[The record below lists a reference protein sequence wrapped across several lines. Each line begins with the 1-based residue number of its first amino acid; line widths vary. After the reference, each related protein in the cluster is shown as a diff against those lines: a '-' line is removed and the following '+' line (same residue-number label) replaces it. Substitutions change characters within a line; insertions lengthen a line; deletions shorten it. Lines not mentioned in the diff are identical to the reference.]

1 MNKKISAALLICA
14 PILIAAAVIIFL
26 FKTEEDLNSGGRKIP
41 PGEAVK
47 EISDAEGR
55 QDESPGP
62 QEADIKRLDV
72 QTGEGREGEL
82 VFSFSLDDFIES
94 FNSCLNSGKEEDCLS
109 PSYMWSSY
117 TCGPSI
123 HSEHESV
130 LYSFS
135 GDEEIWSYPTVEAYT
150 PTDKPGVLEIVLS
163 FDDHGYT
170 DYLYGKYEE
179 LCFYTLKVFFPDFE
193 DDRLVELCKEL
204 ISLAYEYF
212 PEEHDFS
219 YGAVPSVL
227 YYADGVG
234 LYPYFADGGTVK
246 LCVIPVTDSVLRDFE
261 VKGTV
266 LNEVA

>member
-1 MNKKISAALLICA
+1 MNKKIFTALLICA
-14 PILIAAAVIIFL
+14 PILIAAAGIIFV
-26 FKTEEDLNSGGRKIP
+26 FNARENPGTDGGKFTSGESP
-41 PGEAVK
+41 E
-47 EISDAEGR
+47 EISKVDDGR
-55 QDESPGP
+55 NENTRP

-72 QTGEGREGEL
+72 KAGEGREGEL

-94 FNSCLNSGKEEDCLS
+94 FNSCWNSVKGEDYLP

-117 TCGPSI
+117 TCGSFI
-123 HSEHESV
+123 HSEYESV

-150 PTDKPGVLEIVLS
+150 PTDKTGVLEIVLS

-193 DDRLVELCKEL
+193 DDRLVELYTEL
-204 ISLAYEYF
+204 IRLAYEYF

-227 YYADGVG
+227 YYVNGVG

-246 LCVIPVTDSVLRDFE
+246 LCVIPVTDGVLRDFE
-261 VKGTV
+261 DKGTV
-266 LNEVA
+266 LNKIE